1 MTTRSVLLIDDEPN
15 MRWVLGK
22 ALEQAGYTVHT
33 ASAGDEG
40 LSLLAREPIDLILL
54 DLKLRGEDGLT
65 VLRRIRERAPEVVV
79 LMFTAYGTVPT
90 AVEAMQLGAADFL
103 RKPFDVE
110 EILFKIAR
118 SLERR
123 AMQQELARLSAAQ
136 RQVPAFGA
144 LVGAAPS
151 WQQTI
156 SQAQQLAE
164 LPQDVVVVGE
174 PGSGR
179 DSLARAIHTAS
190 SRAGAPLVELDL
202 ALYTTAAQTA
212 ALTHPDGVW
221 GMAGIGTLVVRN
233 LEAAAGAQAALT
245 IRLAERQATGGPR
258 LLLITVSDETLP
270 PVLAEA
276 LPLRLRVPPLRER
289 PGDGLLLAAH
299 QAGDRPIT
307 PAAQRLVEQYPW
319 PGNGAE
325 VRAAI
330 TRAARLAGDSPIDV
344 EHLPAVLQRALAAEG
359 PYQVP
364 LPPGGILLEQVE
376 QDLIRQALELA
387 RGNKSRAAELL
398 GLTRHTLIYRME
410 KYGIV
415 PRESGETV

>member
-1 MTTRSVLLIDDEPN
+1 MRNVLIIDDEPN

-22 ALEQAGYTVHT
+22 ALEQAGYTFHT
-33 ASAGDEG
+33 ASTGDEG

-65 VLRRIRERAPEVVV
+65 VLRRIRERTPEVVV
-79 LMFTAYGTVPT
+79 LMFTAYGTVPI

-110 EILFKIAR
+110 EILFKITR

-123 AMQQELARLSAAQ
+123 AMQQELARLQVVQ
-136 RQVPAFGA
+136 RRVPAFGA

-164 LPQDVVVVGE
+164 LPQDVMLVGE

-190 SRAGAPLVELDL
+190 NRASAPLVELDL
-202 ALYTTAAQTA
+202 ALYTPAAQTA
-212 ALTHPDGVW
+212 ALTSPNGVW
-221 GMAGIGTLVVRN
+221 ATAGGGTLIVRN
-233 LEAAAGAQAALT
+233 LEAASEAQVALAAC
-245 IRLAERQATGGPR
+245 LAQRHPAIGPR
-258 LLLITVSDETLP
+258 LLLIAASDATLSP
-270 PVLAEA
+270 ALVEA
-276 LPLRLRVPPLRER
+276 IPLRLRVPPLRER
-289 PGDGLLLAAH
+289 PGDALLLAAH
-299 QAGDRPIT
+299 SAGLRPIT
-307 PAAQRLVEQYPW
+307 PTAQRLVEQYPW

-325 VRAAI
+325 VRAVVA
-330 TRAARLAGDSPIDV
+330 RATHMAGDGPIDV
-344 EHLPAVLQRALAAEG
+344 EHLPEVIQRALAVEG
-359 PYQVP
+359 PYQVQ

-410 KYGIV
+410 KYGIA
-415 PRESGETV
+415 PREPE